1 MRHGPSGLSV
11 GLVGPAGHGYHG
23 VVWSHPSRTAIGSEP
38 TEPNLMPRLAFR
50 PLTVLAIL
58 AVISVVV
65 GAKAPTPAPED
76 QLTARIVVR
85 LLEQNHMAKPQI
97 NDEIATQWCKNF
109 LKDLDPQKV
118 YFEKADVDEFMAQAT
133 TLDDKIK
140 EGNLDFPRQVFDR
153 YVQRSD
159 ERLATVLEMLKEKPD
174 FTIDESIVDDP
185 DRIAYPANAEEA
197 KDRWR
202 KRVKFDLLQLKLDKT
217 EGDEAL
223 KKLTVRYRDRN
234 RVIHQ
239 FDMTDL
245 LEVYLSSLTRTF
257 DPHSNYMGA
266 RTLEDTIGQQLH
278 LSLEGIGAS
287 LQSEDGYA
295 VVKEV
300 VPGMAADK
308 DGRLQPEDKIVA
320 IQKEDGTEID
330 LVEKKLGDVVRYIR
344 GPAGTKVRLI
354 VQPSGSKERK
364 IYELTRQK
372 IELLEQHAKG
382 QVIETKGENGQT
394 LKIGV
399 LNLPAFYGDTEA
411 VLKGDPNAVS
421 ATEDCRKIINDFK
434 SKKVDAVMLD
444 LRGNGGGLL
453 QEAITLSGLFIDH
466 GPVVQVKDASGV
478 KPLDDDEEG
487 TAWDGPFVL
496 LIDRMSASASEI
508 FAGVIKDYGRGL
520 IIGDTSTFGKGT
532 VQSIVPINQQ
542 FQQLRRR
549 DIPNLGALKLTIQQ
563 FYRANGESTQVKG
576 VPPDIHIPSILDLAD
591 LGEGK
596 MDNALKFDKVE
607 PLPHDQF
614 NRVPADLVDKLQ
626 TRSSDRRKAD
636 PKFQKQE
643 ERIKKIADRKARHAI
658 SLNEE
663 KFRAEFVP
671 DEDEEK
677 AKDEKVKKDKKKRSS
692 HPAWE
697 PDFYNDEIVR
707 IVADY
712 LTLGSKVVVAAP
724 VRAAANR

>member
-1 MRHGPSGLSV
+1 
-11 GLVGPAGHGYHG
+11 
-23 VVWSHPSRTAIGSEP
+23 
-38 TEPNLMPRLAFR
+38 MPRIAFR

-58 AVISVVV
+58 ALISVVV
-65 GAKAPTPAPED
+65 GAQAPTPT
-76 QLTARIVVR
+76 QLDEATAKRVVR
-85 LLEQNHMAKPQI
+85 LLEQGHMARPQI
-97 NDEIATQWCKNF
+97 NDEIAVRWCKYF

-118 YFEKADVDEFMAQAT
+118 YFEKPDVDEFMAQAT

-140 EGNLDFPRQVFDR
+140 EGNLDFARAVFAR
-153 YVQRSD
+153 YMKRAD
-159 ERLATVLEMLKEKPD
+159 ERLETVLELLKQKPD
-174 FTIDESIVDDP
+174 FTVDESIVDDP
-185 DRIAYPANAEEA
+185 DLIDYPANAAEA
-197 KDRWR
+197 TDRWR
-202 KRVKFDLLQLKLDKT
+202 KRIKLDLLQLKLDKI
-217 EGDEAL
+217 EGDEAI
-223 KKLTVRYRDRN
+223 KRLTIRYRDRK
-234 RVIHQ
+234 RAIHQ
-239 FDMTDL
+239 FDMSEL
-245 LEVYLSSLTRTF
+245 LEVYLSALTRTF
-257 DPHSNYMGA
+257 DPHSNYMSA
-266 RTLEDTIGQQLH
+266 KTLEDTIGQQLH

-295 VVKEV
+295 VVKEI

-308 DGRLQPEDKIVA
+308 DGRLQPDDKI
-320 IQKEDGTEID
+320 IGIEQPGGDEID
-330 LVEKKLGDVVRYIR
+330 LVEKKLSDVVRYIR

-354 VQPSGSKERK
+354 VQPAGTKERK
-364 IYELTRQK
+364 VYELTRQK

-382 QVIETKGENGQT
+382 QVIETKADNGRV

-399 LNLPAFYGDTEA
+399 INLPAFYGDTEA
-411 VLKGDPNAVS
+411 VNRGDANAVS
-421 ATEDCRKIINDFK
+421 ATEDCRKLLNEFK
-434 SKKVDAVMLD
+434 AKKADAVMID
-444 LRGNGGGLL
+444 LRQNGGGLL
-453 QEAITLSGLFIDH
+453 LEAITLSGLFIDR

-487 TAWDGPFVL
+487 TAWDGPLVV

-520 IIGDTSTFGKGT
+520 IIGDSSTFGKGT
-532 VQSIVPINQQ
+532 VQSIVPIAPQ

-549 DIPNLGALKLTIQQ
+549 DTPNLGALKLTIQQ

-576 VPPDIHIPSILDLAD
+576 VPPHIHIPSVLDLAD

-614 NRVPADLVDKLQ
+614 NRVPADLVEKLQ
-626 TRSSDRRKAD
+626 SRSWDRRKAD

-643 ERIKKIADRKARHAI
+643 ERIRKIADRKARHAI

-671 DEDEEK
+671 DDDEEK
-677 AKDEKVKKDKKKRSS
+677 AKEEKLKKDKKKKFTER
-692 HPAWE
+692 PAWE
-697 PDFYNDEIVR
+697 SDFYNDEIVR

-712 LTLGSKVVVAAP
+712 LTLGSRVVASAP